1 MTLAQCS
8 IALPD
13 VQVSDTTK
21 ADSSNAVDYQNK
33 QLQRYATLPWNEIIL
48 VQLHGFRYYLTAGSL
63 DTIL

>member
-33 QLQRYATLPWNEIIL
+33 KLQRYAPLPWNEIIL
-48 VQLHGFRYYLTAGSL
+48 VQLHSFRYHFTAGSF
-63 DTIL
+63 DAIL